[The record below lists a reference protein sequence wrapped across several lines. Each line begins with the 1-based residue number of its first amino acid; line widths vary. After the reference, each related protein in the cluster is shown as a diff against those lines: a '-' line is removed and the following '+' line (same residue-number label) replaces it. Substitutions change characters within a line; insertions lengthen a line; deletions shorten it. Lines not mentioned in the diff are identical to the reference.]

1 MVSPYI
7 TPRSYTNWSLP
18 QHPKKVIRWPNFR
31 GITSAITDA
40 IRLADGDTIRCYVR
54 HILLIAGALLCV
66 ILLIKAVFDRA
77 EARDKS
83 KKEDKKH

>member
-1 MVSPYI
+1 ML
-7 TPRSYTNWSLP
+7 W
-18 QHPKKVIRWPNFR
+18 
-31 GITSAITDA
+31 
-40 IRLADGDTIRCYVR
+40 VR

-66 ILLIKAVFDRA
+66 ILLIKAIFDRA

>member
-1 MVSPYI
+1 MVLPVPLP
-7 TPRSYTNWSLP
+7 TP
-18 QHPKKVIRWPNFR
+18 F
-31 GITSAITDA
+31 
-40 IRLADGDTIRCYVR
+40 DGPLVTRYVVLVG